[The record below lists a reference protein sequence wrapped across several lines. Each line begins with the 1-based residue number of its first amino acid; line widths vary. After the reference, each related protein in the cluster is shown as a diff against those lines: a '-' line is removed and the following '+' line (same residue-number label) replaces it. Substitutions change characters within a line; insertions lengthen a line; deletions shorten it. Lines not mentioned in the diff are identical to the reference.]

1 MRNCWLRWCCH
12 SENGIYHII
21 YLYLHTYII
30 IIRTTNLYIHTY
42 IIIASIMRDF
52 DIVRK
57 ERTTL
62 WIRWMRRVPRSIGLE
77 RDFVDV
83 YMIQT
88 HNDTQVYVDTGIR
101 CTFSPNYI
109 PSRFICIYLSI
120 YIYICVCIC
129 YIHTHMHIYIYIHTV
144 YIYIYIY
151 IYIHIHIYI
160 YKHANIQHAW

>member
-1 MRNCWLRWCCH
+1 M
-12 SENGIYHII
+12 IYHII
-21 YLYLHTYII
+21 YLYIHTYII
-30 IIRTTNLYIHTY
+30 IVRTTNLYIHTY

-120 YIYICVCIC
+120 YMCMYLLHTYTYAYIYTYCIHIHLH
-129 YIHTHMHIYIYIHTV
+129 IHTHS
-144 YIYIYIY
+144 
-151 IYIHIHIYI
+151 HIHIQT
-160 YKHANIQHAW
+160 YKHTTCMVTFHSTPGVVPWRPR